1 MKKIKMLCDP
11 MYTALGVTYTIVMLG
26 SCIWPILAIIF
37 GPLQDVGKT
46 PKDTAGF
53 FWMMVILFIIQVGL
67 CVWTAPKWLAWIVLD
82 KEGIRLNTPF
92 KKGRGTPYGEYYY
105 FQIGYYMHI
114 VQPRIFVVISKKL
127 LTPWQI
133 VHINEVGISEDTV
146 KISLNKRRLNM
157 LLEVL
162 PEWQKNKL
170 QRALNGE
177 LEEVGI
183 DLSKAEEP
191 DTSIKR
197 RKKKKT
203 GKMYKHKKK

>member
-1 MKKIKMLCDP
+1 MKKIKIYCDP
-11 MYTALGVTYTIVMLG
+11 MYTLLMVVFLLVMT
-26 SCIWPILAIIF
+26 SCVAIIITLCTF
-37 GPLQDVGKT
+37 IGDENDVIYVAMFVGGLYLVLLITVFCVSNKWSGK
-46 PKDTAGF
+46 
-53 FWMMVILFIIQVGL
+53 VIM
-67 CVWTAPKWLAWIVLD
+67 D
-82 KEGIRLNTPF
+82 SEGILLNTLF
-92 KKGRGTPYGEYYY
+92 KKGNRIPYSEYTY

>member
-1 MKKIKMLCDP
+1 ML
-11 MYTALGVTYTIVMLG
+11 TAMGATYTILTSSLCLYMMSG
-26 SCIWPILAIIF
+26 EMY
-37 GPLQDVGKT
+37 GKT
-46 PKDTAGF
+46 EKDDVAI
-53 FWMMVILFIIQVGL
+53 FWINVVMFIINLAACLGVSN
-67 CVWTAPKWLAWIVLD
+67 KWFARVILD

-105 FQIGYYMHI
+105 FQIGYYIHI

-146 KISLNKRRLNM
+146 KISLNKRRSNM

>member
-1 MKKIKMLCDP
+1 MKKIKMFCDP
-11 MYTALGVTYTIVMLG
+11 MLTAMGATYTILTSGLCLFMMSG
-26 SCIWPILAIIF
+26 EMY
-37 GPLQDVGKT
+37 GKT
-46 PKDTAGF
+46 EKDDVAI
-53 FWMMVILFIIQVGL
+53 FWINVVVFIINLATCLGVSN
-67 CVWTAPKWLAWIVLD
+67 KWFARVVLD
-82 KEGIRLNTPF
+82 KEGIHLNTPF

>member
-1 MKKIKMLCDP
+1 MKKIKILCDP
-11 MYTALGVTYTIVMLG
+11 MLTAMGATYTILT
-26 SCIWPILAIIF
+26 SSLCLYFILDMMS
-37 GPLQDVGKT
+37 GEMYGKT
-46 PKDTAGF
+46 EKDSVAI
-53 FWMMVILFIIQVGL
+53 FWIYVVMFIINLAACLGVSN
-67 CVWTAPKWLAWIVLD
+67 KWFARVVLD

-92 KKGRGTPYGEYYY
+92 KKGGRISYSEYFY
-105 FQIGYYMHI
+105 FQIGYYIHI
-114 VQPRIFVVISKKL
+114 VQPRIFVVISKKGL
-127 LTPWQI
+127 SPKQI
-133 VHINEVGISEDTV
+133 VNINSVGISENTV
-146 KISLNKRRLNM
+146 KISLNKRRAKM